1 MITNF
6 QFYGKRKIID
16 DPGPCSYSEPGDDPL
31 PDVFGAHQCAMG
43 GLLAKEDPIEADHEG
58 A

>member
-16 DPGPCSYSEPGDDPL
+16 DPRPCSYSEPGDDPYPMCL
-31 PDVFGAHQCAMG
+31 VLINVQ